1 VKGDGPFADPHV
13 QHVIK
18 KHVLAVFG
26 ECPVEAFAS
35 KPSAVAT
42 ECNNPLPN
50 ACPAEGPSDLWGLN
64 RIKAP
69 QTWAALP
76 GIVNTNPS
84 STVMVIDSGI
94 NEAHVDLAANLVPS
108 LTVTGYEYPPQS
120 IASGNAIGPQTDPN
134 GHGTHVAG
142 TVFARWNNGAGTPVG
157 VVGNALGGSC
167 GCSLRNPQ
175 TPAQTR
181 VFESLCLNN
190 CIR

>member
-18 KHVLAVFG
+18 KHVLAVYG
-26 ECPVEAFAS
+26 QCPVQTFAS

-50 ACPAEGPSDLWGLN
+50 ACPAAGAADLWGLN

-76 GIVNTNPS
+76 GIVNANPS
-84 STVMVIDSGI
+84 STVMVIDSGV
-94 NEAHVDLAANLVPS
+94 NEVHADLAANLVPA
-108 LTVTGYEYPPQS
+108 LTVTAFEYPPQPVS
-120 IASGNAIGPQTDPN
+120 TGDDSLGPLTDPD

-167 GCSLRNPQ
+167 GCDTGRGLDD
-175 TPAQTR
+175 
-181 VFESLCLNN
+181 FCLNN